1 MIGREALQ
9 PLEPRHSL
17 DKDTPSYYTKNE
29 SFAGGISKMW
39 FVSSHFHHSWVFIGP
54 WGASPTQRSWFGTK
68 WSPAG
73 QATWPAGRVER
84 PPPSFSTALAFYS
97 SCRHVSSKQ
106 WAKPT

>member
-54 WGASPTQRSWFGTK
+54 
-68 WSPAG
+68 
-73 QATWPAGRVER
+73 
-84 PPPSFSTALAFYS
+84 
-97 SCRHVSSKQ
+97 
-106 WAKPT
+106 